1 MRMRGVT
8 VLVLATVLVLGGC
21 RVKKER
27 VGGRTRVDI
36 QGETVQVTT
45 ETKTL
50 KVGSESARVPVPQV
64 HIAGDSARARDTT
77 RHPAV
82 PPPR

>member
-1 MRMRGVT
+1 MART
-8 VLVLATVLVLGGC
+8 TIVLLAALAALGGC
-21 RVKKER
+21 RVQKER

-36 QGETVQVTT
+36 QGEHVQVSTVP
-45 ETKTL
+45 KTV
-50 KVGSESARVPVPQV
+50 KVGSESTQVPVPQV
-64 HIAGDSARARDTT
+64 HISGDSAMRPDSTA